1 MNGKLL
7 MLAGLTAI
15 VACTKSFSPL
25 PPAEKGAV
33 GTELKDVAKLFSE
46 LPLEP
51 EHLDEVYSAVSG
63 SSSNGYDEEYL
74 MADLVNAPGTG
85 VGAGT
90 KARLEHRS
98 TIRDLIEDHFAKTK
112 GGNGSGDAQ
121 AFLDDLAKTGFQIY
135 WPYSEDW
142 DGETFPIIT
151 FDPGYGAETNYGYE
165 MKIDGNGARI
175 IDSVI
180 VDESVAARR
189 PVWVINRND
198 DSAFTPLDLIS
209 KGCESTKGAASRK
222 LMMKSFQMLRNYDSW
237 FGGASEF
244 FVKCGAVNG
253 FKASTEAEMRDYSP
267 SVTDFVVVVKRKYV
281 RKTIPFDV
289 ILISDF
295 TSQLS
300 KIAFL
305 ITEDDGGSVTS
316 WKCSAVVK
324 IKSKSYGFE
333 MDIPYK
339 EKDDIVWRGQLDA
352 SFFEE
357 EDEVTGRFGDVMV
370 SFALE

>member
-1 MNGKLL
+1 MTEMPGWL
-7 MLAGLTAI
+7 
-15 VACTKSFSPL
+15 SP
-25 PPAEKGAV
+25 KYV
-33 GTELKDVAKLFSE
+33 
-46 LPLEP
+46 
-51 EHLDEVYSAVSG
+51 
-63 SSSNGYDEEYL
+63 
-74 MADLVNAPGTG
+74 
-85 VGAGT
+85 
-90 KARLEHRS
+90 
-98 TIRDLIEDHFAKTK
+98 
-112 GGNGSGDAQ
+112 
-121 AFLDDLAKTGFQIY
+121 
-135 WPYSEDW
+135 
-142 DGETFPIIT
+142 
-151 FDPGYGAETNYGYE
+151 NYGYE